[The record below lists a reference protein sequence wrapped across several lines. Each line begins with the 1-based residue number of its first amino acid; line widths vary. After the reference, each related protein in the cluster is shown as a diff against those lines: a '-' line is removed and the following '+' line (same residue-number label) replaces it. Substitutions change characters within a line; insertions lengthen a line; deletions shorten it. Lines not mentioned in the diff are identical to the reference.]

1 MPTNLSFAVPTSS
14 KLDTC
19 EVTGFESRVR
29 EECEEV
35 SEVECTPIE
44 VKKIKTEIREKCE
57 VKLNKT
63 CEVQFSPAP
72 TEKCHP
78 TTKRRSHHNLLFSQY
93 YLFTTSPYSYFQH
106 FRCSVDFKI
115 ISEPKYKEEC
125 AVDVEHICEDYVHVP
140 YPDHGYGHHPEH
152 GYGHPEHEY
161 GQPEQEYGHH
171 VQDSYGPPAP
181 FTDQTSDTYAP
192 KAAPILNS
200 DNYGTMFSDT
210 PVKPVPILEDGYGVP
225 RANPLMKDNFK
236 MPNIPSSMEDTFRM
250 PKTSAIVDNTFRMSK
265 SQSTQLAN
273 LDESKLNLLAVQLFS
288 RSKRSAQA
296 QITDMSEEEMRELL
310 TTAIMKEMKSK
321 TEDELFE
328 NLSDMFS
335 ARAEEIKQTTSTT
348 TTTTTQSPKLLGGSF
363 QASLPFLESAIM
375 EEIRKRTSLAHAQN
389 VTELGGSVPLNTT
402 RAAPASELG
411 GVLKTERIPD
421 PGVII
426 GIPLPGLWVDVLQ
439 YFWS

>member
-1 MPTNLSFAVPTSS
+1 M
-14 KLDTC
+14 
-19 EVTGFESRVR
+19 
-29 EECEEV
+29 
-35 SEVECTPIE
+35 
-44 VKKIKTEIREKCE
+44 
-57 VKLNKT
+57 
-63 CEVQFSPAP
+63 
-72 TEKCHP
+72 
-78 TTKRRSHHNLLFSQY
+78 
-93 YLFTTSPYSYFQH
+93 
-106 FRCSVDFKI
+106 DFKI

-125 AVDVEHICEDYVHVP
+125 AVEVEHICEDYVRVP

-152 GYGHPEHEY
+152 GYGDP
-161 GQPEQEYGHH
+161 GQGYDHH

-181 FTDQTSDTYAP
+181 YTNQASDTYAP

-210 PVKPVPILEDGYGVP
+210 PVKPVPILDDGYGVP

-236 MPNIPSSMEDTFRM
+236 MPNIPANMEDTYRM
-250 PKTSAIVDNTFRMSK
+250 PKTSPIVDNTFRMSK

-335 ARAEEIKQTTSTT
+335 ARAEEITKTT

-363 QASLPFLESAIM
+363 EASLPFLESAIM
-375 EEIRKRTSLAHAQN
+375 EEIRRRTSLTHAQN

-402 RAAPASELG
+402 RAAPAPASELG

-426 GIPLPGLWVDVLQ
+426 GIPLPGL
-439 YFWS
+439 

>member
-1 MPTNLSFAVPTSS
+1 M
-14 KLDTC
+14 
-19 EVTGFESRVR
+19 
-29 EECEEV
+29 
-35 SEVECTPIE
+35 
-44 VKKIKTEIREKCE
+44 
-57 VKLNKT
+57 
-63 CEVQFSPAP
+63 
-72 TEKCHP
+72 
-78 TTKRRSHHNLLFSQY
+78 
-93 YLFTTSPYSYFQH
+93 
-106 FRCSVDFKI
+106 
-115 ISEPKYKEEC
+115 
-125 AVDVEHICEDYVHVP
+125 DVEHICEDYVHVP

-152 GYGHPEHEY
+152 GYGDPEHGYGDPEHGYGDPEHGYGHHPEQGY
-161 GQPEQEYGHH
+161 SDH

-181 FTDQTSDTYAP
+181 YTNQASDTYAP
-192 KAAPILNS
+192 KAPPILNS

-210 PVKPVPILEDGYGVP
+210 PVKPVPILDDGYGVP

-236 MPNIPSSMEDTFRM
+236 MQNIPSNMEDTYRM
-250 PKTSAIVDNTFRMSK
+250 PKTSPIVDNTFRMSK
-265 SQSTQLAN
+265 SHSTQLAN

-335 ARAEEIKQTTSTT
+335 ARAEEITKTTS
-348 TTTTTQSPKLLGGSF
+348 TTTTQSPKLLGGSF
-363 QASLPFLESAIM
+363 EASLPFLESAIM
-375 EEIRKRTSLAHAQN
+375 EEIRRRTSLTHAQN

-426 GIPLPGLWVDVLQ
+426 GIPLPGL
-439 YFWS
+439 